1 MDKISA
7 VYKIVNTV
15 TGEFYVGSSKDV
27 KKRWAKHKCPSAW
40 KAAPNS
46 KLYQDMQTYG
56 LDCFSFEILEE
67 VEPES
72 LRQTEQKFIEL
83 LKPTYNQINAKGW
96 DVERYR
102 ECQKEYD
109 KIYRQ
114 TAKGKESHK
123 KAAKKYYSQR
133 CSYNGETL
141 TFHALI
147 QRFQRAGIP
156 HPTPEAKKYL
166 V

>member
-83 LKPTYNQINAKGW
+83 LKPTYNQINSKGL
-96 DVERYR
+96 DVERFR
-102 ECQKEYD
+102 E
-109 KIYRQ
+109 
-114 TAKGKESHK
+114 SSK
-123 KAAKKYYSQR
+123 KALKKYYSQR
-133 CSYNGETL
+133 CLYNGETL
-141 TFHALI
+141 KLCALI

-156 HPTPEAKKYL
+156 HSTLEAKKYL